1 MSTHCGICF
10 GQGHSEKNCDSKPR
24 VREDDSNPMSKI
36 GYGRGDDNLVQIMP
50 AKVINVGASQMEP
63 TVPMEAVETLTVKDI
78 IHRLVER
85 NLQAWRAL
93 PESIR
98 DRMLERPQDFHLV
111 GNKMYNSTSKENF
124 DYDIVYNGTLWRY
137 NGAGVHW
144 VIADIIR

>member
-1 MSTHCGICF
+1 MTDRDDFRGGHPKVNTLPF
-10 GQGHSEKNCDSKPR
+10 G
-24 VREDDSNPMSKI
+24 NP
-36 GYGRGDDNLVQIMP
+36 
-50 AKVINVGASQMEP
+50 KVSGVEP
-63 TVPMEAVETLTVKDI
+63 TVPMHAVETLTVKDI

-98 DRMLERPQDFHLV
+98 DKMLERPQDFHLV
-111 GNKMYNSTSKENF
+111 GNKTYSSASKENF

-144 VIADIIR
+144 VIADIVQ